1 MGHGPMVLMVGEVG
15 VEPTLFTAKGLDLQS
30 RDAHAIA
37 STHPILL
44 FTLELPPGIEPELR
58 RPQRRVLTDYT
69 KAA

>member
-1 MGHGPMVLMVGEVG
+1 MVLMVGEIG

-44 FTLELPPGIEPELR
+44 FILELPPGIEPELR